1 MQPTTLNLPQLRR
14 VVDNTWEEVTSWLL
28 SKPRILALPHPEQQ
42 ILFELGCRLRDTLR
56 SLTSNGAWDR
66 LYFDGSSSTLGA
78 HAIADAVGRH
88 PPIYIDTRQLFQI
101 QSSRQRRVDEPDVA
115 VAVHVL
121 RSCNEI
127 LDLDDDG
134 RPRHQ
139 SWLPTNLRAQGW
151 ILEEHVRQLTDLAAE
166 SCDGF
171 LFVVYSNEARRRTSV
186 DLREVASW
194 ASWHQP
200 TETLWWASRH
210 FRAKGTR

>member
-1 MQPTTLNLPQLRR
+1 MQPNTLNLPQLRR
-14 VVDNTWEEVTSWLL
+14 VIQNTWEEIAAWLIA
-28 SKPRILALPHPEQQ
+28 KPRVLALPHPEQQ
-42 ILFELGCRLRDTLR
+42 ILFEMACRLRATVR
-56 SLTSNGAWDR
+56 SLAGNAAWDR
-66 LYFDGSSSTLGA
+66 LYFDGSSSTLGS

-88 PPIYIDTRQLFQI
+88 PPIYLDTRQLFQVETG
-101 QSSRQRRVDEPDVA
+101 QRTANQPDVA

-139 SWLPTNLRAQGW
+139 SWLPTSLRAQGW
-151 ILEEHVRQLTDLAAE
+151 ILEEHVRQLGDLTGD
-166 SCDGF
+166 CDGF

-200 TETLWWASRH
+200 TETFWWASRH